1 MGFNYLYVLLDL
13 VGILIV
19 FFNLRLLSTS
29 IKLIIKTGISL
40 SKIRLLSSYVLSI
53 WGGGLLVVH
62 HLQVEVFLRCLLL
75 MLLAYIIWPHR
86 KEKNETSITR
96 KIKLGA

>member
-19 FFNLRLLSTS
+19 FFNLRLLSAS
-29 IKLIIKTGISL
+29 IKLMIKTGISL
-40 SKIRLLSSYVLSI
+40 SKIRLLSSYVFCIL
-53 WGGGLLVVH
+53 GGGLLVVN
-62 HLQVEVFLRCLLL
+62 HLQVEVILRCLLL
-75 MLLAYIIWPHR
+75 MLLSSLISPHR

-96 KIKLGA
+96 KIKFGA